1 MRFHLQNFFPRPQT
15 KSQGMNLDK
24 MKLVETK
31 ENEVVQDI
39 RRIVRELCP

>member
-1 MRFHLQNFFPRPQT
+1 
-15 KSQGMNLDK
+15 MNLDK